1 MPNQFKSGS
10 MKRESPLKNREKSFF
25 SKKQE
30 EKEKKEKEFHINDEE
45 FPGLGRGVEIDGG
58 KSFIAAVKKR
68 NEPKKKKVDPYAGW
82 IEIKKGGEIIQHEDS
97 GRYRRVRAMLDEM
110 DENVRW
116 SKIMKRIAEYEHTKS
131 VEAYFNGPEYI
142 QSWEVNDYLREREKE
157 MIKNEEQTEC
167 SDSDDYEYE

>member
-116 SKIMKRIAEYEHTKS
+116 SKIMKRIAEYEDTKS

-142 QSWEVNDYLREREKE
+142 HSWEVNDYLREREKE